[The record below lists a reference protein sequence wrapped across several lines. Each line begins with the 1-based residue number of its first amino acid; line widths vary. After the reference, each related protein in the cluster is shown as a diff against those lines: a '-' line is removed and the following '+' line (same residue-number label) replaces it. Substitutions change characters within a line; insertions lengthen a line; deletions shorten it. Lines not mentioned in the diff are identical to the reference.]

1 MSLKKIVF
9 VNKFIIMF
17 EFLKLKIEVE
27 NNSLIIKQ
35 GFGRVKP
42 AKLMTDEEF
51 QMKLKECIRAGVSAY
66 VAAATVW
73 NLPPGVETL
82 KTNINFL
89 RAIRNAYRPAL
100 CLWYVAKYDSDTY
113 YEIIDKLEEIGCV
126 NAMDE

>member
-1 MSLKKIVF
+1 
-9 VNKFIIMF
+9 MF

-27 NNSLIIKQ
+27 DNSLIIRR

-51 QMKLKECIRAGVSAY
+51 QMKIKECIRAGVSAY

-73 NLPPGVETL
+73 NLPPGVDTL

-89 RAIRNAYRPAL
+89 RAIRNAYQPAM

-113 YEIIDKLEEIGCV
+113 YEIIDKLQEIGCV
-126 NAMDE
+126 NAMNEG

>member
-1 MSLKKIVF
+1 ML
-9 VNKFIIMF
+9 
-17 EFLKLKIEVE
+17 EFLKLKIEVVDK
-27 NNSLIIKQ
+27 SLIIRK

-42 AKLMTDEEF
+42 AKLMTNEEF

-73 NLPPGVETL
+73 NLPPGVTEL

-89 RAIRNAYRPAL
+89 RAIRNAYRPAA

-113 YEIIDKLEEIGCV
+113 QEIIDKLKEIGCV

>member
-1 MSLKKIVF
+1 
-9 VNKFIIMF
+9 MF

-27 NNSLIIKQ
+27 NNSLIIRK

-42 AKLMTDEEF
+42 AKLMPDEEF

-73 NLPPGVETL
+73 NLPEGVTEL

-89 RAIRNAYRPAL
+89 RAIRNAYQPAM
-100 CLWYVAKYDSDTY
+100 CLWYVAKYDNDTY
-113 YEIIDKLEEIGCV
+113 QEIIDKLKEIGCV
-126 NAMDE
+126 NAMNEG

>member
-1 MSLKKIVF
+1 M
-9 VNKFIIMF
+9 
-17 EFLKLKIEVE
+17 FLKLKIYRE

-51 QMKLKECIRAGVSAY
+51 QMKIKECIRNGVSAY

-82 KTNINFL
+82 KTNIKFL
-89 RAIRNAYRPAL
+89 RAIRNAYQPAT
-100 CLWYVAKYDSDTY
+100 CLWYVAKYDSDMY
-113 YEIIDKLEEIGCV
+113 LELIDKLQEIGCV
-126 NAMDE
+126 NAMDEG

>member
-1 MSLKKIVF
+1 
-9 VNKFIIMF
+9 MF

-27 NNSLIIKQ
+27 NNSLIIRK

-42 AKLMTDEEF
+42 ARRMTDEEF

-66 VAAATVW
+66 VAAGTVW
-73 NLPPGVETL
+73 NLPPGVTEL
-82 KTNINFL
+82 KTNIKFL
-89 RAIRNAYRPAL
+89 RAIRNAYRPAM

-113 YEIIDKLEEIGCV
+113 QDIIDKLQEIGCV